1 MSVGARRGV
10 PTLVPELPGVL
21 SATQVR
27 RSGHAIAAVQTA
39 DGMIPWFPGGHC
51 DPWNHVE
58 ATMALTLCG
67 FLDEAE
73 AAFGWLAARQLPDG
87 SWFNYYLANGV
98 EDVRI
103 DTNVCAY
110 VATGLWHHALATGSC
125 DLLAR
130 HWQMIERAVDFVLRW
145 QRPDGSVH
153 WSVDPSGR
161 IERGALLA
169 GSSSIFHSIRCAVAA
184 AEAIDRPRPDWE
196 LAAGRL
202 GHSVAHHRR
211 AFVPKDEF
219 AMDWYYPV
227 LSGALTGDAARRRLE
242 ATWSTFVIEGV
253 GVRCVSGSDWVTV
266 AETAEC
272 AMACVAAGMPRH
284 ALDLLVWGQG
294 LRLSD
299 GAYWTG
305 IALPEQATFPADERT
320 TYTAGAMV
328 LAVDA
333 LSGTSGASGLFSGET
348 LPTTIDLS
356 EPFCAG
362 DPAEREDPDHLA
374 TSHHPAGPGHPAEPD
389 HGGDGCLPSA
399 ALDVHAPNP
408 VHPR

>member
-1 MSVGARRGV
+1 MSTGARGGA
-10 PTLVPELPGVL
+10 PALVPEVPGVL
-21 SATQVR
+21 SAAHVR
-27 RSGHAIAAVQTA
+27 RSGHAIAAVQCA

-67 FLDEAE
+67 LLDEAE
-73 AAFGWLAARQLPDG
+73 AAFGWLAASQLPDG
-87 SWFNYYLANGV
+87 SWFNYYLASGV
-98 EDVRI
+98 EDLRI

-130 HWQMIERAVDFVLRW
+130 HWQMLERAVDFVLRW

-153 WSVDPSGR
+153 WSIDPSGHL
-161 IERGALLA
+161 ERGALLT
-169 GSSSIFHSIRCAVAA
+169 GSSSVFHSVRCAVAA

-211 AFVPKDEF
+211 AFVPKGEF

-227 LSGALTGDAARRRLE
+227 LSGALTGDAARHRLE
-242 ATWSTFVIEGV
+242 VTWSTFVIDGA
-253 GVRCVSGSDWVTV
+253 GVRCVSGSDWVTA

-272 AMACVAAGMPRH
+272 AMACAAAGMAQR
-284 ALDLLVWGQG
+284 ALELLAWGQG
-294 LRLSD
+294 LRLPD

-305 IALPEQATFPADERT
+305 IALPEQATFPGGERT
-320 TYTAGAMV
+320 TYTAAAMV
-328 LAVDA
+328 LAADA
-333 LSGTSGASGLFSGET
+333 LSGASGASGLFLGET
-348 LPTTIDLS
+348 LPATIDLS
-356 EPFCAG
+356 EPFCTGDRGNRGDRGDRGAPG
-362 DPAEREDPDHLA
+362 DP
-374 TSHHPAGPGHPAEPD
+374 GHS
-389 HGGDGCLPSA
+389 GDIGCVA
-399 ALDVHAPNP
+399 ALGPQVPNDA
-408 VHPR
+408 HRR